1 MHAALTFVC
10 QLVLVIEV
18 FYEMFKAEGHLFKIP
33 ENDSW
38 VLFAR
43 FICTTVL
50 HLSLIDEVY
59 QSLEMMKF
67 CLNHDYLFR
76 QEYLAFLIATFQ
88 LTAVL
93 MVEICNVCII
103 MQSFIPTDIVLN
115 FIAIAIIAE
124 FDNYVFDA
132 MRNESFKKMIE
143 FKINQKVLIVHH
155 TTSKRCGN

>member
-1 MHAALTFVC
+1 M
-10 QLVLVIEV
+10 EV
-18 FYEMFKAEGHLFKIP
+18 FYELFMTQAHLFTVP
-33 ENDSW
+33 TGSSW

-103 MQSFIPTDIVLN
+103 M
-115 FIAIAIIAE
+115 
-124 FDNYVFDA
+124 
-132 MRNESFKKMIE
+132 
-143 FKINQKVLIVHH
+143 
-155 TTSKRCGN
+155 